1 SGPKTKN
8 EGIIVR
14 DAAAHEEVQYK
25 NPTEIVLSPVEITG
39 KVERRVISQAAKG
52 TESTATE
59 PSAARSTPQLVT
71 FQTPLNP
78 TTGNE
83 EFWSKVFR
91 EQELDFTEPASP
103 GAWKN
108 YMPMLVLTGLFIL
121 VFFLMLR
128 RLGGAGSPMA
138 FGRSRG
144 KMYAQEDIGIT
155 FEDVAG

>member
-1 SGPKTKN
+1 MESNSQNEKPQPVKNPEKKGTPLGNNVVWYLLAIGVTVLFIVGWLHQDASYDLKRSELERLVKASGPKTKN

-83 EFWSKVFR
+83 EFWSKLFR
-91 EQELDFTEPASP
+91 EQELD
-103 GAWKN
+103 
-108 YMPMLVLTGLFIL
+108 
-121 VFFLMLR
+121 
-128 RLGGAGSPMA
+128 
-138 FGRSRG
+138 
-144 KMYAQEDIGIT
+144 
-155 FEDVAG
+155 